1 MGDAAPIDLQRS
13 LFCVI
18 PFQES
23 FMARKKGSKTAF
35 VLREAR
41 EEDLPVLVD
50 FLAKL
55 ALHVS
60 GAPPQN
66 LRKNEHNRLLN
77 VLRSSLGDDNKLLT
91 VAENPDAGII
101 GMGYIY
107 VWHSQ
112 GIWEQAEALVYKS
125 GIIDDV
131 WVEPEFRNLGI
142 FRALLQELVGFA
154 ESHHVHELILEYAES
169 NKEAKAAWAKLGF
182 KTTGIRAAAFTST
195 VKEAL
200 ASPQL

>member
-1 MGDAAPIDLQRS
+1 MAIKKASKAAFI
-13 LFCVI
+13 
-18 PFQES
+18 
-23 FMARKKGSKTAF
+23 
-35 VLREAR
+35 LREAR
-41 EEDLPVLVD
+41 EDDLPVLVE

-66 LRKNEHNRLLN
+66 LKQSEHQRLLK
-77 VLRSSLGDDNKLLT
+77 VLHSSLGDDNKLLT

-112 GIWEQAEALVYKS
+112 GIWEQAEALVYRS

-131 WVEPEFRNLGI
+131 WVEPGFRKLGI
-142 FRALLQELVGFA
+142 FRALLQELVRFA

-169 NKEAKAAWAKLGF
+169 NKEAKAAWTKLGF
-182 KTTGIRAAAFTST
+182 KTTGVRAAAFTSA

-200 ASPQL
+200 GPPQ